1 MHFIFALV
9 SFFLCLGANAAAS
22 FSDIVSFLPDGGYR
36 ADLETNHNG
45 LLNITDLDGNP
56 VKGSPFVID
65 PIPFAPL
72 VHAPDSEKTENA
84 WGCVDGEMMD
94 AGFWVDAGKKLA
106 AWCNGNT
113 LHSHTIQW
121 FKTDDNLAYLCNY
134 AGPQPCKG
142 DEFWD
147 YMHTIA
153 GGCNHLGAGWYLQGS
168 GDKTYGRG
176 IQGGKSDRN
185 AVCSGV

>member
-1 MHFIFALV
+1 
-9 SFFLCLGANAAAS
+9 
-22 FSDIVSFLPDGGYR
+22 
-36 ADLETNHNG
+36 
-45 LLNITDLDGNP
+45 
-56 VKGSPFVID
+56 
-65 PIPFAPL
+65 
-72 VHAPDSEKTENA
+72 
-84 WGCVDGEMMD
+84 MMD

-147 YMHTIA
+147 YMHAIA

-176 IQGGKSDRN
+176 IQGGKSDPN